1 MEIYLYKSGEQ
12 TGPFT
17 LNEVNE
23 KLATGEA
30 DLADQAWTPGRLQWV
45 KLGIALNRRRCP
57 PCNGYMPLIIDHP
70 QRSTGIIVAV
80 LGVLLAP
87 VCVGLILIIFGL
99 VLAAET
105 KRYWHCTLCGRTF
118 PG

>member
-1 MEIYLYKSGEQ
+1 MEIYLYKDGEQ

-17 LNEVNE
+17 LNEINA
-23 KLATGEA
+23 KLAAGEV
-30 DLADQAWTPGRLQWV
+30 DLTDQAWTAGRLEWV
-45 KLGIALNRRRCP
+45 KLGVAMNRWHCP
-57 PCNGYMPLIIDHP
+57 QCNGLMPLIVDHP

-87 VCVGLILIIFGL
+87 VCVGVILIIFGL

-105 KRYWHCTLCGRTF
+105 KRYWHCTGCGRIF